1 MKSGKRLATTALRL
15 VIGTVGAALLLVFGT
30 APCVALPFVKA
41 VPPIAAVPSIDPA
54 VLREHVRALTV
65 DFHPRSHDQVANL
78 DRAAAYIHAE
88 LAKHARVEEQT
99 FVVAGN
105 TYRNVVATIGPE
117 TKERVIVGAHY
128 DAALGFP
135 GADDDASGVAGL
147 LALAAPLAA
156 AKLPTRVELVAFTLE
171 EPPHFATENMG
182 SVHHARRLKDEGAVV
197 RAMLSLEM
205 IGYFSD
211 ARGSQ
216 TFPAPLMGLVYP
228 TTGNFV
234 TLVARGDDRDITR
247 VVKAAMMGATDLPVR
262 SLNGP
267 TFVQGVDWSDHRSY
281 WAVGYPALMVTD
293 TSFLRNV
300 RYHTAADTLE
310 TLDFQ
315 RMAKVVQGTFAAVVR
330 LAQ

>member
-1 MKSGKRLATTALRL
+1 MNGKRLAASALRI
-15 VIGTVGAALLLVFGT
+15 VIMTIAGALLLVFGT

-41 VPPIAAVPSIDPA
+41 VPPLAPVPAIEAAI
-54 VLREHVRALTV
+54 LREHVRALTV

-78 DRAAAYIHAE
+78 DRAAAYIRAE

-99 FVVAGN
+99 FVVAGK
-105 TYRNVVATIGPE
+105 TYRNVIATVGPE
-117 TKERVIVGAHY
+117 TKERVVVGAHY
-128 DAALGFP
+128 DSALGFP
-135 GADDDASGVAGL
+135 GADDDASGTAGL
-147 LALAAPLAA
+147 LALCEPLSR
-156 AKLPTRVELVAFTLE
+156 AKLATRVELVAFTLE
-171 EPPHFATENMG
+171 EPPYFATADMG
-182 SVHHARRLKDEGAVV
+182 SVHHARRLKDEGADV

-211 ARGSQ
+211 APGSQ
-216 TFPAPLMGLVYP
+216 RFPSPLMGLVYP
-228 TTGNFV
+228 TTGNFI
-234 TLVARGDDRDITR
+234 TLVARGDDRDLTR
-247 VVKAAMMGATDLPVR
+247 TVKAAMMGATDLPVR

-293 TSFLRNV
+293 TSFLRNT

-315 RMAKVVQGTFAAVVR
+315 RMAKVVQGTFAAVLR